1 MITDNQVTTANHG
14 FAAMA
19 EASANAKAG
28 PAGSAGALSG
38 FEAATPLMVAPYHL
52 GIATAPGGNERE
64 LWRRCNVGSKHN
76 RSGGSCGAPFRFRAV
91 TAATAL
97 QVQQ

>member
-38 FEAATPLMVAPYHL
+38 FEAATPLMVAPYHI
-52 GIATAPGGNERE
+52 GAAQHQGATERDYDVVATAEAITTTV
-64 LWRRCNVGSKHN
+64 VGLA
-76 RSGGSCGAPFRFRAV
+76 GAAGVPFGFG
-91 TAATAL
+91 AATAVTSL
-97 QVQQ
+97 